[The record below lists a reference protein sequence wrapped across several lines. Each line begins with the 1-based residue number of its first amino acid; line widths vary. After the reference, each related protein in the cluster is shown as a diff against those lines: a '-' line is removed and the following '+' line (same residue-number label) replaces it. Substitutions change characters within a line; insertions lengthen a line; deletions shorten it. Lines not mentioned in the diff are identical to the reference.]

1 MYLSNDLEFSTRS
14 DLDISDDG
22 IESCWIELA
31 RTVIG
36 CVYRHP
42 KGNRDLFHS
51 ILKKQLE
58 QLNTKGH
65 EVLVLGDLNGNL
77 LKYNEHKQTSEYLD
91 MLLSLGFNLC
101 QLLPNQ
107 PE

>member
-14 DLDISDDG
+14 DLDISDDAK
-22 IESCWIELA
+22 ESCWIELA
-31 RTVIG
+31 RTAQKYIVIG
-36 CVYRHP
+36 RVYRHP

-65 EVLVLGDLNGNL
+65 QVLVLGDLNENL
-77 LKYNEHKQTSEYLD
+77 LKYNED
-91 MLLSLGFNLC
+91 
-101 QLLPNQ
+101 
-107 PE
+107 